1 MSVPGWMAQYE
12 NMRVEPTSRMIKVVR
27 LRKLA
32 EAIDPDLDVTTRT
45 LMQLQVEAALEELGT
60 NDLPITGEPAPD
72 ILLQTQRV
80 SVHEMR
86 QDLGA
91 WKDAIAEELTAL
103 ITIHQAVRLIT
114 KTELQ
119 ELEASGVRVQVVPG
133 KLVFSIKAPDRRKR
147 ARLVAC
153 GNYLPDAQS
162 SHTGLINPASSSSSG
177 PSSTAAKAESRREIY
192 ASGLEAE
199 SLRLQLRWAAG
210 SKWDGVVIDVKT
222 AFLLAPARRR
232 DGSKIAVAVPRLI
245 VDAGLLD
252 PQTYLLVDRALYGLV
267 ESPADWSVYRD
278 GTLAEW
284 SWTGPGQSL
293 RKLRRAEADPSIWFV
308 LEALEGKSGCI
319 EFRDEWG
326 EILAILGVY
335 VDDLLDWG
343 NGRTFFYDSCVWWPL
358 ENQRAEL
365 AEGWFALLWH

>member
-1 MSVPGWMAQYE
+1 M
-12 NMRVEPTSRMIKVVR
+12 
-27 LRKLA
+27 
-32 EAIDPDLDVTTRT
+32 
-45 LMQLQVEAALEELGT
+45 
-60 NDLPITGEPAPD
+60 
-72 ILLQTQRV
+72 
-80 SVHEMR
+80 
-86 QDLGA
+86 
-91 WKDAIAEELTAL
+91 
-103 ITIHQAVRLIT
+103 
-114 KTELQ
+114 
-119 ELEASGVRVQVVPG
+119 
-133 KLVFSIKAPDRRKR
+133 
-147 ARLVAC
+147 AC

-162 SHTGLINPASSSSSG
+162 SHTGLMNPASSSSSG

-192 ASGLEAE
+192 ASGLVAE

-232 DGSKIAVAVPRLI
+232 DGSKIAVAVPILI

-252 PQTYLLVDRALYGLV
+252 PQTYLLLDRALYGLV
-267 ESPADWSVYRD
+267 ESPADWSVYRN

-326 EILAILGVY
+326 EALAISGVY
-335 VDDLLDWG
+335 ISG
-343 NGRTFFYDSCVWWPL
+343 
-358 ENQRAEL
+358 
-365 AEGWFALLWH
+365 